1 MPLLLVMVQV
11 SQGYI
16 MRNYLIKK
24 KKKSMPQRYLFN
36 FLVSS
41 KEFSISI
48 INILNNF
55 REDVTVT
62 LYKTNKY

>member
-16 MRNYLIKK
+16 MRNYLIK

-55 REDVTVT
+55 REDVTVI

>member
-24 KKKSMPQRYLFN
+24 KMSMPQRYLFN

>member
-24 KKKSMPQRYLFN
+24 KKSVPQRYLFN